1 MDTNLIAEILRQAA
15 GGSST
20 SGMNLNLLL
29 IGIAAIAPTLVALAA
44 YLQAKAAKVMVESN
58 EVTLEKVHTAVNSE
72 RTAMLDVIKKLREEL
87 SDVIRV
93 AAIAKT
99 EAVEKPMTEA
109 RIIELIRQN
118 KT

>member
-1 MDTNLIAEILRQAA
+1 
-15 GGSST
+15 
-20 SGMNLNLLL
+20 
-29 IGIAAIAPTLVALAA
+29 
-44 YLQAKAAKVMVESN
+44 
-58 EVTLEKVHTAVNSE
+58 
-72 RTAMLDVIKKLREEL
+72 LREEL